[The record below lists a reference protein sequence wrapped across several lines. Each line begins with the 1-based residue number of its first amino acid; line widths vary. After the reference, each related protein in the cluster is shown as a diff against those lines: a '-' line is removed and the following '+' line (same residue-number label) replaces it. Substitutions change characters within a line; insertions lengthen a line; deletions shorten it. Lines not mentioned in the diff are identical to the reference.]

1 MTIILDYTVNITYK
15 VYKVYVI
22 FKTTRFKEDGVVVLR
37 EMQATKHGNT
47 RR

>member
-22 FKTTRFKEDGVVVLR
+22 FKTTRSKEDGVVVLR
-37 EMQATKHGNT
+37 EMQATKHGN
-47 RR
+47 RRR